1 MFIVNDLPE
10 IRHGKIRRY
19 AEEDAAVGL
28 ILAAVDFEWTV
39 RRAILALGKN
49 PTKQIKIEVL
59 AKSKNSGLDHYK
71 KCWRTEVFPIYSIG
85 LPDFIDGWQSLK
97 NAFELRNRLVHG
109 RGVSGEAFTKA
120 RMETCL
126 NASEKLTK
134 FAAEHC
140 SPLYGQRI
148 ARIKP
153 RENCTHCVNLA
164 RSSK

>member
-1 MFIVNDLPE
+1 MFIVNDSLE

-19 AEEDAAVGL
+19 AEEDATVGL
-28 ILAAVDFEWTV
+28 ILAAVDLEWTI

-49 PTKQIKIEVL
+49 STKHIKAEVL
-59 AKSKNSGLDHYK
+59 SKGRNSGLEHYK
-71 KCWRTEVFPIYSIG
+71 ACWRDEVKPIHSIG
-85 LPDFIDGWQSLK
+85 LPDLIDDWQLLK

-109 RGVSGEAFTKA
+109 RGVAGEAFTKV

-126 NASEKLTK
+126 NASEKLIK
-134 FAAEHC
+134 FAEEHR
-140 SPLYGQRI
+140 SPLYGRRI

-153 RENCTHCVNLA
+153 RENCSHCVNLA